1 MTTKTELAE
10 ARLRIEDL
18 EQALEE
24 KHKHLLAQEKERQ
37 TYQNAAATNRGRIEE
52 LEKALSKQEKELNRV
67 LDDRSRLERNLARA
81 LGYIDRVLEA
91 ERPEITWHSV
101 GDVCTETNNYHGPQM
116 EEPPIQHDGLPGL
129 RRSW

>member
-10 ARLRIEDL
+10 AHRRINDL

-24 KHKHLLAQEKERQ
+24 KHEHLLAQEKERQ

-67 LDDRSRLERNLARA
+67 LEDRSRLERNLARA
-81 LGYIDRVLEA
+81 LGYVDRVLEA
-91 ERPEITWHSV
+91 ERPETVHHSV
-101 GDVCTETNNYHGPQM
+101 GDMHAEVNNYRGPQL
-116 EEPPIQHDGLPGL
+116 EEPAIHHDFPGL
-129 RRSW
+129 RRGL